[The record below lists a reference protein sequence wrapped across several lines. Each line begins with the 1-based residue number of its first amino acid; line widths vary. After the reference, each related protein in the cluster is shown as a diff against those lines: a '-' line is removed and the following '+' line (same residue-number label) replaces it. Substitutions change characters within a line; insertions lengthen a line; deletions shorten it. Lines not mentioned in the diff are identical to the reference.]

1 MILDTILDHKKLEVA
16 QRKADMP
23 IRELKSRVWD
33 APAALGFAK
42 RLKRS
47 HNGVPAVIAE
57 VKKASPS
64 VGLIRPDFDPASIA
78 VSYQAGGASA
88 ISVLTDERFFQGS
101 TAYLREV
108 KMAATLPVLRKDFI
122 IDEYQV
128 YESRV
133 AGADAILLIVAALD
147 ADALASLM
155 NRAAE
160 IDLDCLVEV
169 HNEAEMAV
177 AVEVGAPV
185 IGINNRDLQ
194 TFEVSIDT
202 TARLLPMMPRAKK
215 VSESGIHSREDMVR
229 LGSMGVDAVLI
240 GEALMR
246 QDDIEGKLREL
257 IG

>member
-1 MILDTILDHKKLEVA
+1 
-16 QRKADMP
+16 MP